1 MRIFEPHIH
10 MFSRVTDDYDAM
22 ALAGVRVCVE
32 PAFWLGQARTHVGT
46 FLDYF
51 DAILEFETSRAANHG
66 VDHYVTLALNPK
78 EANDPR
84 VADGVIEALPKYLKH
99 PRCVAVGEVGF
110 DSITPAE
117 ERAVRAQVEL
127 AKAHKLPVMVHTPHR
142 DKRRGTELTISV
154 MKEMGF
160 PPDRCII
167 DHSTEETTKT
177 ILDAGF
183 YAGHTVYP
191 RTKLSPE
198 RFANIVD
205 EYGSE
210 RIMVNSSADWGASDV
225 LSVPKCVIE
234 LRRRGHSEDT
244 IEKIVW
250 RNPISLFGKS
260 GKLKIDGADQTGSPV
275 PPPAGSSEGL
285 RRPAL
290 SSSSSSSLRKSK

>member
-10 MFSRVTDDYDAM
+10 MLSRVTDDYDAL
-22 ALAGVRVCVE
+22 ALAGCRVCVE
-32 PAFWLGQARTHVGT
+32 PAFWLGQPRTTVGT

-51 DAILEFETSRAANHG
+51 DSILEFETTRAANHG

-84 VADGVIEALPKYLKH
+84 VAEGVLEALPKYLKH
-99 PRCVAVGEVGF
+99 PRCLAVGETGF

-117 ERAVRAQVEL
+117 EKAMRAQVEMA
-127 AKAHKLPVMVHTPHR
+127 AKFNLPVMVHTPHR

-154 MKEMGF
+154 MKEMKF
-160 PPDRCII
+160 PADRCII
-167 DHSTEETTKT
+167 DHSTEETTKM

-205 EYGSE
+205 EFGTD
-210 RIMVNSSADWGASDV
+210 RIMVNSSADWGASDP
-225 LSVPKCVIE
+225 LSVAKCVME
-234 LRRRGHSEDT
+234 LRRRGYSEEN
-244 IEKIVW
+244 IEKVVW
-250 RNPISLFGKS
+250 HNPVSLYSKS
-260 GKLKIDGADQTGSPV
+260 GKLNIKN
-275 PPPAGSSEGL
+275 
-285 RRPAL
+285 
-290 SSSSSSSLRKSK
+290 